1 MTDGARPHYTVCT
14 FRDID
19 AVAPLLQVLVDQRF
33 TTLVFQDLRWLR
45 PWYESFRVVGVTP
58 LIAVV
63 TEGYEGASVENVS
76 NVALVLTLIRRTKY
90 LLPLVEF
97 ADRGVTDYNL
107 PIAGPRAPQTGPDVQ
122 ALMSALQKALRPFAL
137 LWLAKMPR
145 ELNGQ
150 LNPLARLEASVVPK
164 LVAYNL
170 PLPADGTGFLR
181 GFGKKKRT
189 EIERVGRA
197 LDALG
202 ENHFG
207 TATNRRERER
217 VLELIQQAQR
227 VRVPRKG
234 YRYILEQPGYRQFYE
249 ALALDPR
256 TADVVVISAIWLA
269 DRPVAG
275 LLGVRR
281 DDRFIA
287 LRIGVGD
294 EPEIMRLG
302 LGKVLLM
309 RTAEWA
315 IEEKLRVFDF
325 SIGSS
330 SLKAWFHPET
340 FELIDF
346 KSTLNGLL
354 PWRVIS
360 GVRRFAARQMAR
372 LNVLWPS
379 RGPEYAARS
388 IGEPCGNP
396 RNAGSDRDSD

>member
-1 MTDGARPHYTVCT
+1 MTDGACPHYTVST
-14 FRDID
+14 FQDID
-19 AVAPLLQVLVDQRF
+19 AVAPLLQVLVDQKY

-45 PWYESFRVVGVTP
+45 PWYESFRPVGVTP

-63 TEGYEGASVENVS
+63 TEGYEGASVGNAG

-90 LLPLVEF
+90 LLPVVEF

-145 ELNGQ
+145 ELDGQ
-150 LNPLARLEASVVPK
+150 VNPLARLEASVVPK

-170 PLPADGTGFLR
+170 PLPADSTGFLR

-207 TATNRRERER
+207 AATNRREREQ
-217 VLELIQQAQR
+217 VLELIQRAQR

-234 YRYILEQPGYRQFYE
+234 YRYVLEEPGYRQFYE
-249 ALALDPR
+249 TLVLDPR
-256 TADVVVISAIWLA
+256 TADVAVISAIWLA

-275 LLGVRR
+275 LLGVRQ

-287 LRIGVGD
+287 LRIGVD
-294 EPEIMRLG
+294 NEPAIMRLG

-315 IEEKLRVFDF
+315 IEEKLRVFDL

-330 SLKAWFHPET
+330 SLKAWFHPQP
-340 FELIDF
+340 FGLIDF
-346 KSTLNGLL
+346 KSALNGLL
-354 PWRVIS
+354 PWRIVS
-360 GVRRFAARQMAR
+360 GVRGVAARQMAW
-372 LNVLWPS
+372 LNGLWP
-379 RGPEYAARS
+379 RGGRDVARL
-388 IGEPCGNP
+388 
-396 RNAGSDRDSD
+396 DD